1 MQAARCSDDSISIFP
16 RFQVKF
22 YVGEEG
28 LIPVEAAAVPK
39 DATRAGTRSRGGTR
53 TSYTYSGPTSKVE
66 ERFAKGWNANRG
78 RGGYELAKLKLL
90 MSKRPINSR
99 ALGNRGFK

>member
-1 MQAARCSDDSISIFP
+1 M
-16 RFQVKF
+16 
-22 YVGEEG
+22 
-28 LIPVEAAAVPK
+28 EAAAVPR
-39 DATRAGTRSRGGTR
+39 DATMAGTRSRGGTR
-53 TSYTYSGPTSKVE
+53 TRYASLGPTSRVE
-66 ERFAKGWNANRG
+66 ERFAKGWNSNRG